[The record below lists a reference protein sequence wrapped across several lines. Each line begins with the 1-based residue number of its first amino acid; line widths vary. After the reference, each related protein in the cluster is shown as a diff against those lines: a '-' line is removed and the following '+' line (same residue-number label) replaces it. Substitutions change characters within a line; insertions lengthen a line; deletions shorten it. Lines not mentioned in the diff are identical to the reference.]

1 MRRIVEETL
10 ADGTKQYRVEKN
22 TKLFGLIKTD
32 WHTDSYLCGEPG
44 CAALFNAVFATL
56 DEAERFAYGRPK
68 SKEIVNRKIL

>member
-22 TKLFGLIKTD
+22 TKFFGLIKTD
-32 WHTDSYLCGEPG
+32 WHTDSYHYGEPG
-44 CAALFNAVFATL
+44 CAALFNAIFATL
-56 DEAERFAYGRPK
+56 NEAERFAYGKPK